1 MNNRSIFKDNASSF
15 YHMRILIYYISDVI
29 VYIACSDIELS
40 KDNDE
45 LEGLSRRDLEDI
57 VYARNKSIDCSSL
70 DISLVNYFVDSVI
83 SMSRSKRSFRDFDK
97 QFTDFV
103 DEINKRRNDN
113 HDT

>member
-1 MNNRSIFKDNASSF
+1 MRSLIC
-15 YHMRILIYYISDVI
+15 YVPVIL

-40 KDNDE
+40 KENSE

-70 DISLVNYFVDSVI
+70 DISLVNYFVDSII
-83 SMSRSKRSFRDFDK
+83 SISRSKRSFLDFDK
-97 QFTDFV
+97 QFIDSV

-113 HDT
+113 NN